1 MVIRVILLWVF
12 CLSLPLSGMSQTQTL
27 DSLRLALSSE
37 TNDSVRVNLMNQMAI
52 QLNQAGNL
60 QESRRLTMEVLRRS
74 SFNFQ
79 RDEYLDGLLNL
90 AEIFLIQEKPDSA
103 LIPIREGLSLAR
115 TLEERISFINME
127 ANALRY
133 DGKPQLAL
141 NTYETALSLSDSL
154 DNPMQKARIRANM
167 AVVYS
172 TLGYLSAAFENHY
185 QSLQIAEAERDSSFM
200 VVSWNNLG
208 LIFYE
213 TGDFDQAEY
222 FFRLSMDRSAD
233 LGMVTNLIQ
242 TQMNLGM
249 LYSAMSRFEEAE
261 ESYQMAI
268 ELSQGMG
275 DLVRPVRINYQLG
288 MLELRKNNITE
299 AERRFREV
307 LTVSNQMNLG
317 DGIYFGSLG
326 LGDLEMQR
334 NNFTQAVGWFSGA
347 LRTAES
353 QQAGLQRL
361 QAGNKLVQAYK
372 GAGNNR
378 EALLTLE
385 AVTALTDSLR
395 SRDRDRTQ
403 AEFETMF
410 DLKRR
415 DQENQVLMARQS
427 QQEAQ
432 LQLQRTIIAVSIAGF
447 IILVITVVMIFRT
460 SVERKRTNLRL
471 EEHNKQIEDQN
482 TKLENLNKTIKNQN
496 VELEQL
502 NHIKSKM
509 FAIVAHDLRGPMS
522 SLQSLLYL
530 LRDHKLSPDD
540 MAELTTSLE
549 INLQENASTMDNL
562 LAWARSQMSGITLN
576 YRDFTLLEAVNVV
589 KAQARFQAESKGI
602 NLLVDVSPQIEV
614 SADYDM
620 MKLVFRNLIAN
631 AIKFCEKED
640 RIEIKAEMNDD
651 EVIVAISDTGMGIKN
666 EDQEKIFAG
675 KYYTSKGT
683 KNEKGSGLGL
693 SLCKEFVEQ
702 HGGQIWFESK
712 EGEGTTFFFTIPT
725 VSRSEKS
732 VKKESVETEA
742 G

>member
-1 MVIRVILLWVF
+1 MLLRVLIFWVF
-12 CLSLPLSGMSQTQTL
+12 CFSLPLAGLSQTKSL

-37 TNDSVRVNLMNQMAI
+37 TNDTIRINLLNQMASE
-52 QLNQAGNL
+52 LNQAGNL

-74 SFNFQ
+74 SFTFQ
-79 RDEYLDGLLNL
+79 RDEYLEGLLNL
-90 AEIFLIQEKPDSA
+90 SEIFLIQERPDSA
-103 LIPIREGLSLAR
+103 MIPIREGLSLAR
-115 TLEERISFINME
+115 SIEERVSFLNME
-127 ANALRY
+127 ANALRI

-141 NTYETALSLSDSL
+141 NTYEMALSLSDSL
-154 DNPMQKARIRANM
+154 DNPIQKARIRANM

-172 TLGYLSAAFENHY
+172 TLGNLSASFENHY
-185 QSLQIAEAERDSSFM
+185 QSLQIAETERDSSFM

-208 LIFYE
+208 LIFFE
-213 TGDFDQAEY
+213 TDDYDQAEY
-222 FFRLSMDRSAD
+222 FFTLSMNKSAD
-233 LGMVTNLIQ
+233 FGMVTNLIR

-249 LYSAMSRFEEAE
+249 LYSAQSRFTEAE
-261 ESYQMAI
+261 ESYRRAI
-268 ELSQGMG
+268 ELSEGMG
-275 DLVRPVRINYQLG
+275 DLVRPIRINYQLG
-288 MLELRKNNITE
+288 MLELRKNNIIE

-307 LTVSNQMNLG
+307 LSASNQINLS
-317 DGIYFGSLG
+317 DGLIYGSIG
-326 LGDLEMQR
+326 MGDLEMQR
-334 NNFTQAVGWFSGA
+334 NNFTQAAGWFSGA

-353 QQAGLQRL
+353 QQAGLLRL
-361 QAGNKLVQAYK
+361 QAGNRLVQAYK

-378 EALLTLE
+378 EALSTLE
-385 AVTALTDSLR
+385 SVTALSDSLR
-395 SRDRDRTQ
+395 GWDRDRTQ

-415 DQENQVLMARQS
+415 DQENQVLVARQS

-447 IILVITVVMIFRT
+447 IILVITVLMIFRT
-460 SVERKRTNLRL
+460 SVERKKTNLRL

-482 TKLENLNKTIKNQN
+482 TKLEKLNKTIKKQN
-496 VELEQL
+496 AELEQL

-540 MAELTTSLE
+540 MAELTSSLE

-562 LAWARSQMSGITLN
+562 LAWARSQMSGISLN

-620 MKLVFRNLIAN
+620 MKLIFRNLIAN
-631 AIKFCEKED
+631 AIKFCEKDD

-651 EVIVAISDTGMGIKN
+651 EVIVAISDTGMGIKKD
-666 EDQEKIFAG
+666 DQEKLFAG

-725 VSRSEKS
+725 VTNTGKS
-732 VKKESVETEA
+732 DKQETVEA
-742 G
+742 QAK